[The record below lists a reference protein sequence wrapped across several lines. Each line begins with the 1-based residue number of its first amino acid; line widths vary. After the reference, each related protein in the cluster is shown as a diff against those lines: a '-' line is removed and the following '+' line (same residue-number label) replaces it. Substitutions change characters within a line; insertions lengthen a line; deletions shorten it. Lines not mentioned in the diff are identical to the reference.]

1 MPRCPG
7 PHCYKAFSLPAMAV
21 PPPPILP
28 VSIRNG
34 RQSFQTPELA
44 KKTAIRNRG
53 FIRQEGRSYQA
64 R

>member
-1 MPRCPG
+1 MAG
-7 PHCYKAFSLPAMAV
+7 PS
-21 PPPPILP
+21 PPPVLL

>member
-21 PPPPILP
+21 PLPVFP

-34 RQSFQTPELA
+34 RQSFQTFYLAPELVE
-44 KKTAIRNRG
+44 KTAIRTG
-53 FIRQEGRSYQA
+53 KISAADGSL
-64 R
+64 

>member
-1 MPRCPG
+1 
-7 PHCYKAFSLPAMAV
+7 MAV
-21 PPPPILP
+21 PSPPPIGDKITTPVLL

>member
-1 MPRCPG
+1 
-7 PHCYKAFSLPAMAV
+7 MAV
-21 PPPPILP
+21 PSPPPPVLP

>member
-1 MPRCPG
+1 
-7 PHCYKAFSLPAMAV
+7 MAV
-21 PPPPILP
+21 PSPPP
-28 VSIRNG
+28 
-34 RQSFQTPELA
+34 LA